1 MKQIVYLFMGITFLT
16 SCQDNVIQP
25 EQNLLKAETPQDI
38 QEGMQRIVASS
49 PEEIKQL
56 IDQMGDGIQPASRA
70 ISSATLS
77 NNEETFVSLVEANRQ
92 KVMSS
97 LTPAQLDS
105 IANDEEE
112 LEFCPADSVI
122 ADIQFAQLLNADRE
136 IQVGQTVYKYVSN
149 GVAYTD
155 VSHATDLKTIESV
168 TSNILVTPENEGQPM
183 RVTSNV
189 DFRPV
194 QYQLVQFEDQ
204 LVDGGGGY
212 TGGGTSGGGSSSGG
226 SSSGGNTTGSS
237 SSTGIK
243 LSNGYT
249 IPTSDIRDINYY
261 DKGDGNWLHRTWTGI
276 WGRNVVAIK
285 KFNSKKKLTMN
296 FYDQNYIIYANIGT
310 NLKMQKKVCGI
321 WWNIKAEEMVQGWE
335 TVTVKYTIP
344 QPIQPNT
351 FTYSG
356 MSNPTVTTYHPF
368 PFSNENVLI
377 FHIPFVDYDFT
388 TKDLNNAFKTAAQK
402 AFNAA
407 SSWAKQKG
415 QSADK
420 IGLTC
425 FNNKDAYIIHG
436 PFSSGVKNKK
446 SMESKFYAKWFPG
459 TCEFQFSIGSTVNL
473 KNIKFST
480 NDGVEL
486 YRGIVF
492 GAIKYDGKWLGARI
506 TKNSDK

>member
-1 MKQIVYLFMGITFLT
+1 MKQIVFLFTGITLLT
-16 SCQDNVIQP
+16 ACQDNISQL
-25 EQNLLKAETPQDI
+25 EQEIVVTEKSQDI
-38 QEGMQRIVASS
+38 QDGMQRIIASS
-49 PEEIKQL
+49 PEEIELL
-56 IDQMGDGIQPASRA
+56 IAKLGDGTQPTSRA
-70 ISSATLS
+70 VSSATLS
-77 NNEETFVSLVEANRQ
+77 NNKTEFVSLVESNRQ
-92 KVMSS
+92 KFMSS
-97 LTPAQLDS
+97 LTPIQLDS
-105 IANDEEE
+105 IANDEDE
-112 LEFCPADSVI
+112 LEFCLADSVI

-136 IQVGQTVYKYVSN
+136 IQVGQIVYKYVPN

-155 VSHATDLKTIESV
+155 VSHAADLKAIESV
-168 TSNILVTPENEGQPM
+168 TSDIKVTPENEGQTM

-189 DFRPV
+189 DFKPI
-194 QYQLVQFEDQ
+194 QYQLIQFEDNS
-204 LVDGGGGY
+204 VDVGGC
-212 TGGGTSGGGSSSGG
+212 SGG
-226 SSSGGNTTGSS
+226 STGGDSSSDGYASGGNTTGTSS
-237 SSTGIK
+237 SKGIK
-243 LSNGYT
+243 LSDGTT
-249 IPTSDIRDINYY
+249 IPMSDIRDINYY
-261 DKGDGNWLHRTWTGI
+261 DKGDGNWFHRTWTGI

-285 KFNSKKKLTMN
+285 NFDSKRKLTMN
-296 FYDQNYIIYANIGT
+296 FYDQNYIVYANIGT
-310 NLKMQKKVCGI
+310 KLKMQKKVCGI
-321 WWNIKAEEMVQGWE
+321 WWNIKAQEMVQGWE

-344 QPIQPNT
+344 QPIQSNT
-351 FTYSG
+351 FTYAG
-356 MSNPTVTTYHPF
+356 MTAPTVTTYHPF

-377 FHIPFVDYDFT
+377 FHIPFIDYDFT
-388 TKDLNNAFKTAAQK
+388 TKDLNKAFNAAAQK

-407 SSWAKQKG
+407 SQWAKQKG

-446 SMESKFYAKWFPG
+446 SMESKFHAKWFPG

-506 TKNSDK
+506 TKDSDE